1 MLTAE
6 AAAAETLKKAGPL
19 AAVSVVVLAVT
30 AAQETADAVQETV
43 QESGQ
48 GHSLSFWG
56 KEVLSMPL

>member
-30 AAQETADAVQETV
+30 AA
-43 QESGQ
+43 
-48 GHSLSFWG
+48 
-56 KEVLSMPL
+56 